1 MLTSLWGAT
10 WKAAVVG
17 NTVGDWMVAAAAF
30 LVTFTVLPLARGLIA
45 ARRRHWADVHR
56 EQPVAIE
63 IAALLAER
71 TSRLFIW
78 AVAVD
83 FACAQL
89 ALPPHVARG
98 IEIATIFIFWF
109 QAGRWAMAAVRYA
122 VDRRRRRNGGPDP
135 ALSGSIEIILFVA
148 GLVVWT
154 TVFLVALDNL
164 GIAIR
169 PLLAGLG
176 IGGIAVAL
184 AVQAVLGDL
193 LASMSIALDK
203 PFGVGDALVI
213 DGFNG
218 TVEHIGVKSTRLRS
232 VSGEQ
237 IVMSNADVLKSRLR
251 NYGRLRE
258 RRSAFE
264 LTVTYD
270 TPPEVLRSIP
280 DGVRRIVEGQSN
292 TRFDRC
298 HLMTC
303 APTGLTFEIVYFVTV
318 PEFKV
323 YADVQQA
330 INIGILELFRGLGV
344 QFATPV
350 LAPTPTYGKTGT
362 GAGTPAIAGSTDT
375 APQSGA
381 VSGTAAVAPV
391 SVAIATTSAA
401 QAAVPALQAASR
413 DASAPDALK
422 ARAAA
427 RP

>member
-1 MLTSLWGAT
+1 MLRAIWGAD
-10 WKAAVVG
+10 VLG
-17 NTVGDWMVAAAAF
+17 NTVGDWTVALVAF
-30 LVTFTVLPLARGLIA
+30 LITFTVLPLVRGFIA
-45 ARRRHWADVHR
+45 ARRRRWAETAR
-56 EQPVAIE
+56 EQHGAIE
-63 IAALLAER
+63 LTALVVER

-78 AVAVD
+78 DVALY
-83 FACAQL
+83 FASAQL
-89 ALPPHVARG
+89 SLPHGAERAM
-98 IEIATIFIFWF
+98 EIATIFIFWF
-109 QAGRWAMAAVRYA
+109 QVGLWGMAAVRYA
-122 VDRRRRRNGGPDP
+122 VDRRRRRNGIVDP
-135 ALSGSIEIILFVA
+135 ALSGSMEIIIFVA

-154 TVFLVALDNL
+154 TAFLIALDSL
-164 GIAIR
+164 GIAIK

-203 PFGVGDALVI
+203 PFAVGDALVI
-213 DGFNG
+213 DDFSG

-258 RRSAFE
+258 RRSAFQ

-270 TPPEVLRSIP
+270 TAPELLRTIP
-280 DGVRRIVEGQSN
+280 DAVRIIIEAQPN

-303 APTGLTFEIVYFVTV
+303 GPTGPTFETVYFVTV
-318 PEFKV
+318 PDFKI
-323 YADVQQA
+323 YADLQQA
-330 INIGILELFRGLGV
+330 INIAILERFRALQV

-350 LAPTPTYGKTGT
+350 LAPTPTYPQAAAD
-362 GAGTPAIAGSTDT
+362 GAAPAAMHPVLAPVTPLPTVAA
-375 APQSGA
+375 APGSGA
-381 VSGTAAVAPV
+381 LPSRAAV
-391 SVAIATTSAA
+391 
-401 QAAVPALQAASR
+401 
-413 DASAPDALK
+413 
-422 ARAAA
+422 